1 MSNETNNNDNN
12 VAVEEVPE
20 DPTIIDPN
28 KTLNDGKTYLITKR
42 YEKYEDSE
50 ESTDYEPMEL
60 DLDSKELEFTHCRI
74 ATIKNFNVLNKTEF
88 LGLRNN
94 LINKIEGL
102 TQLITL
108 RELELY
114 DNQIEKIEN
123 LSNLIN
129 LE

>member
-1 MSNETNNNDNN
+1 MSNEANNDNSTTD
-12 VAVEEVPE
+12 E

-28 KTLNDGKTYLITKR
+28 KTQNDGKTYLIMKR
-42 YEKYEDSE
+42 YEKYEDSDE
-50 ESTDYEPMEL
+50 QDDYEPIAL
-60 DLDSKELEFTHCRI
+60 DIDSTELELTHCRI
-74 ATIKNFNVLNKTEF
+74 ATTKNFDILTKTEF

-94 LINKIEGL
+94 LITKIEGFI
-102 TQLITL
+102 QLITL

-123 LSNLIN
+123 LTNLIN